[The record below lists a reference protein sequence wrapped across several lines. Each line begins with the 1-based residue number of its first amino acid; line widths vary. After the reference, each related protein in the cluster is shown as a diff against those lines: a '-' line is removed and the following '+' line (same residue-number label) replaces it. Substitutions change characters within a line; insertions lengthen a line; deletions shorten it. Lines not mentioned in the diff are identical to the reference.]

1 MVRLS
6 SPRLSLVTLSAA
18 VIVGMTVVGVWLA
31 QLTIPTTLS
40 NATIYIKDLLV
51 TTDGTS
57 STSPKIAL
65 DGGAGTVTIAN
76 LINTP
81 VLGVD
86 ANGQVIPQTSAAV
99 YNYIASQVSWAITN
113 TIGSYTGFVICPYST
128 GCVRQ
133 PTTSGSGGTGGDENV
148 FRRSSTNP
156 KDNYFVD
163 GSGSNAIIWRYDS
176 YLRIGIDSGTTDSNN
191 KADLALVVW
200 WSLESRGWLV
210 IKKNNTEPVAN
221 TWVNKNIKLS
231 SNFTSL
237 ETNVGGSGEVNLIAR
252 SKNNIWSNQPTFFK
266 FNSIGNATKVGI
278 NTLTLPTATLD
289 IANTLSTNGSTIL
302 SLDSK
307 VGNGSSNASAASISH
322 TRSNNAYD
330 ASLNLGTV
338 NSSFVATQTVEV
350 ASSGASYFN
359 GGNVGIGT
367 SSPQT
372 ELHVVGDVRADA
384 YYYNS
389 DRRLKTDIAVIDN
402 ALNLINALHGYTF
415 TWKADG
421 KKAIGLIA
429 QEVEKV
435 FPDLVDTDDR
445 GFKSVQYGNLV
456 APIIEAIHI
465 LTDQIQTLFDKYVS
479 QQKQIDSLEAR
490 IESLETLARTE

>member
-1 MVRLS
+1 M
-6 SPRLSLVTLSAA
+6 
-18 VIVGMTVVGVWLA
+18 
-31 QLTIPTTLS
+31 
-40 NATIYIKDLLV
+40 
-51 TTDGTS
+51 
-57 STSPKIAL
+57 
-65 DGGAGTVTIAN
+65 
-76 LINTP
+76 
-81 VLGVD
+81 
-86 ANGQVIPQTSAAV
+86 
-99 YNYIASQVSWAITN
+99 
-113 TIGSYTGFVICPYST
+113 
-128 GCVRQ
+128 
-133 PTTSGSGGTGGDENV
+133 
-148 FRRSSTNP
+148 
-156 KDNYFVD
+156 
-163 GSGSNAIIWRYDS
+163 
-176 YLRIGIDSGTTDSNN
+176 
-191 KADLALVVW
+191 
-200 WSLESRGWLV
+200 
-210 IKKNNTEPVAN
+210 
-221 TWVNKNIKLS
+221 
-231 SNFTSL
+231 
-237 ETNVGGSGEVNLIAR
+237 
-252 SKNNIWSNQPTFFK
+252 
-266 FNSIGNATKVGI
+266 
-278 NTLTLPTATLD
+278 
-289 IANTLSTNGSTIL
+289 
-302 SLDSK
+302 
-307 VGNGSSNASAASISH
+307 GNGSSNASAASISH